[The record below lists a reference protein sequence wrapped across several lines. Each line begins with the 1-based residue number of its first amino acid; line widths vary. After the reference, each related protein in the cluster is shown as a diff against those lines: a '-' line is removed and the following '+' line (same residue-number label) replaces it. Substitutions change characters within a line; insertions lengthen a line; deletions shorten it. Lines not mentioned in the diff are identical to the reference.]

1 MKKNII
7 IILVALSVIVPLS
20 SCNDWLEEHPK
31 AVAVDT
37 FYNTKD
43 EADAAIAAISNRFR
57 AIIGGSQYTAML
69 ECFADYNYGRGTWSA
84 NSTYELLNTTNKG
97 RTDGLWTN
105 LYRTVRDANIV
116 ISRMPSASSLS
127 EEQKSAYV
135 AEARFYRAFAY
146 FDLVRWWNNVPLRT
160 EENMEEF
167 DMPLTPAEQIWTF
180 VISDLEYAVANCPD
194 SPVVLGRPYKNA
206 ARTLLADVYMTRK
219 NFTAAKP
226 LLEAVISSNAYSL
239 VSVSTVRDF
248 DKIFGYEVTNTTEEI
263 FYQKTSR
270 TNNSGWEL
278 VMFNAHPNAIVN
290 GGKMQGTGGWY
301 ALVLSSENKWIEGWD
316 SNDLR
321 KDFNYL
327 PFSRMDTFDG
337 LPMDGLSV
345 KFYDPDAE
353 SSGGATCD
361 NPVYR
366 YADVLMMYAEVL
378 NEVNNGPNA
387 EAMEYLNMIHRRGYG
402 YDPTSPSPVDL
413 KLSDY
418 STKQAFMDI
427 LTKEQCYEFW
437 TEGKRWP
444 FLVRTGQAEKYVKE
458 YKGRDINPDLYHFP
472 IPDTE
477 FTYNTAL
484 NPSTDQNPG
493 Y

>member
-1 MKKNII
+1 
-7 IILVALSVIVPLS
+7 
-20 SCNDWLEEHPK
+20 
-31 AVAVDT
+31 
-37 FYNTKD
+37 
-43 EADAAIAAISNRFR
+43 
-57 AIIGGSQYTAML
+57 
-69 ECFADYNYGRGTWSA
+69 
-84 NSTYELLNTTNKG
+84 
-97 RTDGLWTN
+97 
-105 LYRTVRDANIV
+105 
-116 ISRMPSASSLS
+116 
-127 EEQKSAYV
+127 
-135 AEARFYRAFAY
+135 
-146 FDLVRWWNNVPLRT
+146 
-160 EENMEEF
+160 
-167 DMPLTPAEQIWTF
+167 
-180 VISDLEYAVANCPD
+180 
-194 SPVVLGRPYKNA
+194 
-206 ARTLLADVYMTRK
+206 
-219 NFTAAKP
+219 
-226 LLEAVISSNAYSL
+226 
-239 VSVSTVRDF
+239 
-248 DKIFGYEVTNTTEEI
+248 
-263 FYQKTSR
+263 
-270 TNNSGWEL
+270 
-278 VMFNAHPNAIVN
+278 
-290 GGKMQGTGGWY
+290 
-301 ALVLSSENKWIEGWD
+301 
-316 SNDLR
+316 
-321 KDFNYL
+321 
-327 PFSRMDTFDG
+327 MDTFDG

-477 FTYNTAL
+477 FTFNTAL

>member
-1 MKKNII
+1 
-7 IILVALSVIVPLS
+7 
-20 SCNDWLEEHPK
+20 
-31 AVAVDT
+31 
-37 FYNTKD
+37 
-43 EADAAIAAISNRFR
+43 
-57 AIIGGSQYTAML
+57 
-69 ECFADYNYGRGTWSA
+69 
-84 NSTYELLNTTNKG
+84 
-97 RTDGLWTN
+97 
-105 LYRTVRDANIV
+105 
-116 ISRMPSASSLS
+116 
-127 EEQKSAYV
+127 
-135 AEARFYRAFAY
+135 
-146 FDLVRWWNNVPLRT
+146 
-160 EENMEEF
+160 
-167 DMPLTPAEQIWTF
+167 
-180 VISDLEYAVANCPD
+180 
-194 SPVVLGRPYKNA
+194 
-206 ARTLLADVYMTRK
+206 
-219 NFTAAKP
+219 
-226 LLEAVISSNAYSL
+226 
-239 VSVSTVRDF
+239 
-248 DKIFGYEVTNTTEEI
+248 
-263 FYQKTSR
+263 
-270 TNNSGWEL
+270 
-278 VMFNAHPNAIVN
+278 MFNAHPNAIVN

>member
-97 RTDGLWTN
+97 RTDGLWTS

-290 GGKMQGTGGWY
+290 GGKNARNRW
-301 ALVLSSENKWIEGWD
+301 LVCP
-316 SNDLR
+316 R
-321 KDFNYL
+321 AQF
-327 PFSRMDTFDG
+327 
-337 LPMDGLSV
+337 
-345 KFYDPDAE
+345 
-353 SSGGATCD
+353 
-361 NPVYR
+361 
-366 YADVLMMYAEVL
+366 
-378 NEVNNGPNA
+378 
-387 EAMEYLNMIHRRGYG
+387 
-402 YDPTSPSPVDL
+402 
-413 KLSDY
+413 
-418 STKQAFMDI
+418 
-427 LTKEQCYEFW
+427 
-437 TEGKRWP
+437 
-444 FLVRTGQAEKYVKE
+444 
-458 YKGRDINPDLYHFP
+458 
-472 IPDTE
+472 
-477 FTYNTAL
+477 
-484 NPSTDQNPG
+484 
-493 Y
+493 